1 MRVLSIDVGL
11 VNCSFCLLES
21 ERSDLGPSL
30 QCLQSG
36 LADGSILLR
45 DLQLV
50 AFGKKATAFQTVCEN
65 VVQFATA
72 VLSQSGVLE
81 TVDLCVIEMQMTA
94 RMKAISSALY
104 AAIRCLRPSCTVLFQ
119 SACAKLSFGDLCG
132 FLEEEDGRD
141 SPPPPSVQGSS
152 YSQRKRLAVLL
163 AKRLLLLSAAVSEDI
178 KKLFVTSKKKDDL
191 ADALLHALAA
201 LCTKRGPSSA
211 SRIAASSAAPKKRA
225 TTASSTAVPK
235 KRVKAAPGPTS
246 R

>member
-1 MRVLSIDVGL
+1 MKVLSIDVGL

-30 QCLQSG
+30 QCLHSG

-65 VVQFATA
+65 VVQFATTTLA
-72 VLSQSGVLE
+72 QSGVLE

-119 SACAKLSFGDLCG
+119 SACAKLSFGDLCS
-132 FLEEEDGRD
+132 FLEEED
-141 SPPPPSVQGSS
+141 SPPPPAVQGSS

-163 AKRLLLLSAAVSEDI
+163 AKRLLLQPSTVSEEI

-201 LCTKRGPSSA
+201 LCTKRGPSST
-211 SRIAASSAAPKKRA
+211 SRAAASSAPKKRA
-225 TTASSTAVPK
+225 ATASSTAVPK
-235 KRVKAAPGPTS
+235 RRVRAAPGPAS